1 MKVIVRKSEQFE
13 SGYEMAIVNDDG
25 TASVQGLKFW
35 SAGKTNPRYKNT
47 LLLPKNPANRTYFD
61 VKQFAKKGVDE
72 IELEYRET
80 RILGPYNVGV
90 PKKPWEEYMTEEEKA
105 DYDKIREA
113 CLARKAE
120 AEKPK
125 ELTETEKLQLEIE
138 KLTAKLAAL
147 QSKKAE

>member
-25 TASVQGLKFW
+25 TTSVQELHFW
-35 SAGKTNPRYKNT
+35 SAGKTNPRYKTT

-80 RILGPYNVGV
+80 RILGPYNRGV
-90 PKKPWEEYMTEEEKA
+90 VKKDWTEYMTVEEKA
-105 DYDKIREA
+105 QYDTIHVH
-113 CLARKAE
+113 
-120 AEKPK
+120 
-125 ELTETEKLQLEIE
+125 
-138 KLTAKLAAL
+138 AL
-147 QSKKAE
+147 QES

>member
-25 TASVQGLKFW
+25 TASVQELHFW
-35 SAGKTNPRYKNT
+35 SAGKTNPRYKDT

-80 RILGPYNVGV
+80 RILGPYKVGV
-90 PKKPWEEYMTEEEKA
+90 PKKDWTEYMTEEEKA
-105 DYDKIREA
+105 QYDAIKQTCIERKKI
-113 CLARKAE
+113 AE
-120 AEKPK
+120 TPP
-125 ELTETEKLQLEIE
+125 ELTEAEKLQLEIE
-138 KLTAKLAAL
+138 KLTKKLEAL
-147 QSKKAE
+147 QSK

>member
-13 SGYEMAIVNDDG
+13 SGYEMSIVNDDG
-25 TASVQGLKFW
+25 TASVQELKFW
-35 SAGKTNPRYKNT
+35 SAGKTNPRYKTT
-47 LLLPKNPANRTYFD
+47 LLLPKNPANRTYFEA
-61 VKQFAKKGVDE
+61 KQLEKAGPEGV
-72 IELEYRET
+72 ELEYRET
-80 RILGPYNVGV
+80 RVLGPYKVGV

-105 DYDKIREA
+105 QYDTIREA
-113 CLARKAE
+113 CFARKAE

-125 ELTETEKLQLEIE
+125 ELTEAEKLQLEIE